1 MTMTGISLGDS
12 VRMATEN
19 PGRFVGGIG
28 ILRVGMPADLVRFSV
43 ESGGAGLRIERVLAK
58 GREWQ

>member
-1 MTMTGISLGDS
+1 
-12 VRMATEN
+12 MATEN